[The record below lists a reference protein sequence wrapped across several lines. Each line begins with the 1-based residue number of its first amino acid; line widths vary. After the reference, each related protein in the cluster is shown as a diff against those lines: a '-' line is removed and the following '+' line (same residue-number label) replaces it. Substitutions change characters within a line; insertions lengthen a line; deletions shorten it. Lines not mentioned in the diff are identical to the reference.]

1 VLTGQQ
7 VIDSKVNLPSGNAL
21 NLGLA
26 SAALVYDNSFL
37 GATGPIL
44 GQRYRLEATPTFGS
58 LNFVTALADYRRY
71 FMVKRPFT
79 LATRLMTYG
88 RYGADAEDPRLQPL
102 FVGWTGLVRGYR
114 VGSFN
119 AAECRPT
126 ISDPTGCPVF
136 DNLEGSRIA
145 VGNIELRFPLFG
157 VLHVGSG
164 YYGVLPVDFTLFGDG
179 GVAWDSGQ
187 TPSLSTSASG
197 NTRSAV
203 YSAGAGLRM
212 NLFGF
217 AVAELNMVRPFQ
229 RPGKTIMW
237 ELNLQEGF

>member
-1 VLTGQQ
+1 
-7 VIDSKVNLPSGNAL
+7 
-21 NLGLA
+21 
-26 SAALVYDNSFL
+26 
-37 GATGPIL
+37 
-44 GQRYRLEATPTFGS
+44 
-58 LNFVTALADYRRY
+58 
-71 FMVKRPFT
+71 
-79 LATRLMTYG
+79 
-88 RYGADAEDPRLQPL
+88 
-102 FVGWTGLVRGYR
+102 
-114 VGSFN
+114 
-119 AAECRPT
+119 
-126 ISDPTGCPVF
+126 VF

-164 YYGVLPVDFTLFGDG
+164 YYGVLPIDFTLFGDG

-187 TPSLSTSASG
+187 RPSLSTSTSG

-217 AVAELNMVRPFQ
+217 AVAELNMVHPFERPD
-229 RPGKTIMW
+229 KSIMW